1 VSEVGLFSALLLLPV
16 APVRGVGWV
25 AGVLAEEAERE
36 LEANESPERA
46 LADLQAARA
55 TGEVS
60 DEEADAREAEL
71 VERMLADHGLQ
82 GGP

>member
-1 VSEVGLFSALLLLPV
+1 MGLVSGLLLLPL

-25 AGVLAEEAERE
+25 ANVLAEEAERE
-36 LEANESPERA
+36 LESRQSPERA

-55 TGEVS
+55 NGEIS
-60 DEEADAREAEL
+60 EEDAQVQEAEL
-71 VERMLADHGLQ
+71 VERMIAGHRQQ

>member
-1 VSEVGLFSALLLLPV
+1 MGVVTGLLLFPL

-25 AGVLAEEAERE
+25 AGVLADEAERE
-36 LEANESPERA
+36 LESRESPERA

-55 TGEVS
+55 NGEIS
-60 DEEADAREAEL
+60 EEDADALETEL
-71 VERMLADHGLQ
+71 VERMLARHGLQ